1 MDKIIKEIY
10 HRKNN
15 DNYLIRVVFDGES
28 YIAYGFLGDKLI
40 NETRLDANGNSGLL
54 DSDSPEI
61 ENLIYLLIED
71 INETEK

>member
-71 INETEK
+71 INDAAY

>member
-1 MDKIIKEIY
+1 MDKIIKEIF
-10 HRKNN
+10 HRKNS
-15 DNYLIRVVFDGES
+15 DNYLIRVVFEGES

-40 NETRLDANGNSGLL
+40 NETRLAANGNAGLL
-54 DSDSPEI
+54 EAESPEI

>member
-10 HRKNN
+10 HRKKS
-15 DNYLIRVVFDGES
+15 DNYLIRVVFDGVS
-28 YIAYGFLGDKLI
+28 YIAYGFLGDKLL
-40 NETRLDANGNSGLL
+40 NETRLDANGNTGLL

>member
-1 MDKIIKEIY
+1 MEQVIKEIY
-10 HRKNN
+10 HSKKS
-15 DNYLIRVVFDGES
+15 DNILIRVVFDGES

-40 NETRLDANGNSGLL
+40 NETRLAANGNTGLL

-71 INETEK
+71 INDAEK